1 MNLTPRRT
9 VFVLLGILSLLASLL
24 ALPAA
29 AADPDPGQE
38 RHRPAVHFTPE
49 KNWMNDPNG
58 MVFHKGVYHLFFQHN
73 PFGTS
78 WGNMSWGHATSTDL
92 LTWEEQPIA
101 IERTADEAIF
111 SGSVVVDHGNTTGF
125 GTDEDPAL
133 VAIYTSAYENHATY
147 GNRQAQSLAY
157 STDDGMTWTKYSG
170 NPVLDRGSNNFRDP
184 KVFWYDGGSAESS
197 YWVMVAVEAVDHKAV
212 LYKSQ
217 DLKNWDF
224 LSDFGPANAT
234 GGVWECPD
242 LFELPVEGDPGATKW
257 VLVVNLNPGSVAG
270 GSGGQYFVGDFD
282 GTTFTSES
290 TAEAGGPPP
299 GEVLEDFERDSYA
312 PWTVVNSGD
321 GDQPGP
327 FGTSPA
333 AGAVSGQ
340 SPVTGFGGAK
350 LLNSFRGGDSPV
362 GTATSPTFEIDKPY
376 VNLLVGGGKHP
387 RTSDKLDNDPPAGE
401 LLFDGFE
408 MAEDQRLDD
417 FGWTGTGDL
426 LPQTQPVT
434 TGGEHYIGAR
444 RINTYEVAA
453 GSNAGPGGDGR
464 KGTLT
469 SPEFEITRDNIAMLV
484 GGGGRSVSDPE
495 TLEVQLLVDGDVQ
508 RRRTGRNEGSL
519 NWAGWDV
526 SDLKGQTARLRIVDE
541 AAGGWGHITLDHV
554 VMTDEEVKPR
564 SDETSVNLVVDG
576 KVVRTATGDDSES
589 LDWRSWNVGNLVGKQ
604 AQIRVVDNHRGG
616 WGHVLVDQVMLSD
629 TSAAD
634 VMESYDWLDWG
645 RDYYASVS
653 FSNTTGRRVMLGWMS
668 NWDYAGQT
676 PTSTWRSAMSL
687 PREVS
692 LAQTAKGPRLVQ
704 KVVREVADIE
714 QEPEYDRAGGVP
726 TGEVVAKEQ
735 VARIDTTLIP
745 GDSGETGITV
755 LGAGDTSTR
764 IGYDADGGRLFVD
777 RRNSGDVDFH
787 PTFASRDSAPV
798 ALHEGRLDLQI
809 YVDKASVEVFTGDRR
824 VTITDLVFPPE
835 GADEIRA
842 FATSGGSVGSMTVTP
857 LERTMF
863 RPPPADTTTSVTSPP
878 SRLVVGQ
885 PQHVEVTVAG
895 GDTPPTGSVSLER
908 DGDAV
913 GAPVTLDDEGRAT
926 VALLGEE
933 IGTAEFRV
941 TYSGDKGHAA
951 SSAVLTLDVVLGTAE
966 IAIAE
971 LPSDVR
977 PGEGFDLGVTVSGE
991 TATAPGG
998 VVQLTK
1004 DGEPLGAPANLEEG
1018 AATLAVPAQEAGQ
1031 HTFGITYAGDD
1042 RNAPTKHTFS
1052 VLVSKAKSSLWVSA
1066 PASKYYGQST
1076 EVTVDV
1082 PGASGDV
1089 RLNGV
1094 GPEQTKQL
1102 SSEGVVTF
1110 SLPATLKV
1118 GQYAMTVEY
1127 LGDAKTA
1134 GAALSSPFGV
1144 VKGRTATSYRTTV
1157 VPTSRAKG
1165 VGYVR
1170 VSPTMGGIKVVG
1182 SAEVRFTRKGHRAKL
1197 VRVTVRGGVARVAIP
1212 SLAKGRW
1219 TVRATFRTDAQYVG
1233 STSRTYILT
1242 VRR

>member
-1 MNLTPRRT
+1 MNFTSRRT
-9 VFVLLGILSLLASLL
+9 VVVLLGILSLLAGLL

-29 AADPDPGQE
+29 AADSDPSQE

-101 IERTADEAIF
+101 IERTANEAIF

-125 GTDEDPAL
+125 GTVDDPAL
-133 VAIYTSAYENHATY
+133 VAIYTSAYENHPTY

-184 KVFWYDGGSAESS
+184 KVFWYDGGSPESS

-217 DLKNWDF
+217 NLKDWDF

-242 LFELPVEGDPGATKW
+242 LFEVPVEGDPGATKW
-257 VLVVNLNPGSVAG
+257 VLVMNLNPGSVAG

-282 GTTFTSES
+282 GTTFSSES
-290 TAEAGGPPP
+290 TVESGDPPQ

-312 PWTVVNSGD
+312 PWTVVNSGE

-333 AGAVSGQ
+333 TGAVPGQ
-340 SPVTGFGGAK
+340 SPVTGFAGAK

-362 GTATSPTFEIDKPY
+362 GTATSPAFEIDEPY
-376 VNLLVGGGKHP
+376 VNLMVGGGNHP
-387 RTSDKLDNDPPAGE
+387 RTSDKLDNDPPAGD
-401 LLFDGFE
+401 LLFNGFE
-408 MAEDQRLDD
+408 MAADQRLDD
-417 FGWTGTGDL
+417 FEWTGTGDL
-426 LPQTQPVT
+426 LPHTQPVT
-434 TGGEHYIGAR
+434 TGGEHYIGER
-444 RINTYEVAA
+444 RINTYEVAPD
-453 GSNAGPGGDGR
+453 SNAGPTGDGR

-469 SPEFEITRDNIAMLV
+469 SPEFQVTRDNIAMLV
-484 GGGGRSVSDPE
+484 GGGRRNVSDPE
-495 TLEVQLLVDGDVQ
+495 TLEVQLVVDGDVQ
-508 RRRTGRNEGSL
+508 RRLTGRNEGSL

-541 AAGGWGHITLDHV
+541 AAGGWGHLTLDHV
-554 VMTDEEVKPR
+554 VMTDDEVKPR
-564 SDETSVNLVVDG
+564 SDETTVNLVVDG

-589 LDWRSWNVGNLVGKQ
+589 LDWRSWNVGNFIGKQ
-604 AQIRVVDNHRGG
+604 AQIRVVDNHGGG

-629 TSAAD
+629 TGATD
-634 VMESYDWLDWG
+634 VMQSYDWLDWG
-645 RDYYASVS
+645 RDYYAAVS
-653 FSNTTGRRVMLGWMS
+653 FSNTADRRVMLGWMS
-668 NWDYAGQT
+668 NWDYAGDT
-676 PTSTWRSAMSL
+676 PTSAWRSAMSL
-687 PREVS
+687 PREIS

-704 KVVREVADIE
+704 KVVREIADIE
-714 QEPEYDRAGGVP
+714 QEPVYDHSDGVP
-726 TGEVVAKEQ
+726 TGDVVAEQQ
-735 VARIDTTLIP
+735 VAKIDTTLIP

-764 IGYDADGGRLFVD
+764 IGYDADEGRLFVD
-777 RRNSGDVDFH
+777 RRNSGDVGFH
-787 PTFASRDSAPV
+787 PKFASRDSAPV
-798 ALHEGRLDLQI
+798 ALDEGRLDLQI
-809 YVDKASVEVFTGDRR
+809 YIDKASVEVFTGDRR

-842 FATSGGSVGSMTVTP
+842 FATSVGSVESMTVTP

-863 RPPPADTTTSVTSPP
+863 RPAPADTTTSVASAP

-885 PQHVEVTVAG
+885 PQDVDVTVAG
-895 GDTPPTGSVSLER
+895 GDTLPTGSVSLER
-908 DGDAV
+908 DGEALGD
-913 GAPVTLDDEGRAT
+913 PVTLDDQGRAT
-926 VALLGEE
+926 VALLGDEV
-933 IGTAEFRV
+933 GTTEFRV
-941 TYSGDKGHAA
+941 TYSGDKDHAG
-951 SSAVLTLDVVLGTAE
+951 SSAILELDVVRGTTE
-966 IAIAE
+966 IAIVD

-977 PGEGFDLGVTVSGE
+977 PGASFDLGVTVSGE
-991 TATAPGG
+991 AATAPGG

-1004 DGEPLGAPANLEEG
+1004 DGEPVGAPAQIEGG
-1018 AATLAVPAQEAGQ
+1018 AATLAVPGQDAGQ
-1031 HTFGITYAGDD
+1031 HTFGISYAGDD
-1042 RNAPTKHTFS
+1042 RNAPSKHTFS
-1052 VLVSKAKSSLWVSA
+1052 VLVSKAKSSLWISA
-1066 PASKYYGQST
+1066 PPSKYYGQST
-1076 EVTVDV
+1076 RITVNV

-1094 GPEQTKQL
+1094 GTEQTKQL
-1102 SSEGVVTF
+1102 SSAGVATF
-1110 SLPATLKV
+1110 SLPAALNV
-1118 GQYAMTVEY
+1118 GQYTMTVEY
-1127 LGDAKTA
+1127 LGDSSTA
-1134 GAALSSPFGV
+1134 GAALSSPFSV

-1157 VPTSRAKG
+1157 TPTSRHTG
-1165 VGYVR
+1165 SGR
-1170 VSPTMGGIKVVG
+1170 VQVWPTMGGIKVDG

-1197 VRVTVRGGVARVAIP
+1197 VRITIRDGVARFAIP
-1212 SLAKGRW
+1212 KLSKGRW
-1219 TVRATFRTDAQYVG
+1219 IVQATFRSDSRYAG
-1233 STSRTYILT
+1233 SKSRPYILT